1 MHEPATT
8 LNEAP
13 ATDAPAPKPWYRR
26 IPLYIQIVIGL
37 VLGVVAGELLPQS
50 WSVKL
55 DVPARML
62 LQFLNAIASPLIL
75 IAVMKALITANV
87 RGRLAGKMF
96 FLLALNTVVAIL
108 VGLLVANVL
117 RPGSHGAG
125 ASSSTQEAREVG
137 GDIVAQLLTNI
148 PSSLIGP
155 LVTNNVIGVII
166 IAVTFGLAA
175 RRLDGPRKAKIVD
188 ALEIAFD
195 LILVVL
201 HWIITLV
208 PLAVLCKVAF
218 YVGTKGYAPFIS
230 LGWFIV
236 AVIVALLLQATY
248 YLLRVRLASW
258 VPPLRLVKG
267 TRDALA
273 IAFSTGSSVVAMPVT
288 YACLREKVGLR
299 EESASLGALV
309 GSNFNND
316 GTALYEAM
324 AALFVAQLI
333 GVKLTLTHQAMVVL
347 TSDVASVGAAG
358 IPEAGLVTM
367 TLVFSAVNLP
377 TSYIA
382 LLLPVDWFLDRCRT
396 AINVMGDM
404 NVSCILDGKT
414 PEARPH
420 HDAAL
425 ANLA

>member
-1 MHEPATT
+1 MQETAATPSQT
-8 LNEAP
+8 GA
-13 ATDAPAPKPWYRR
+13 AAGKPWYRR
-26 IPLYIQIVIGL
+26 IPLYVQIMVAL
-37 VLGVVAGELLPQS
+37 VLGVVAGELLPRA
-50 WSVKL
+50 WSARL

-62 LQFLNAIASPLIL
+62 LQFLGAVAPPLIL
-75 IAVMKALITANV
+75 VAVMKALITANV

-96 FLLALNTVVAIL
+96 FLLALNTIVAIL
-108 VGLLVANVL
+108 IGLLVANVL
-117 RPGSHGAG
+117 QPGSHGGTAG
-125 ASSSTQEAREVG
+125 KTPGEEYHVG
-137 GDIVAQLLTNI
+137 GDIVAQLLANI
-148 PSSLIGP
+148 PSSLIAP

-175 RRLDGPRKAKIVD
+175 RRLDAARKAKVVD
-188 ALEIAFD
+188 ALEIGFD
-195 LILVVL
+195 LILIVL

-208 PLAVLCKVAF
+208 PLAVFCKVAF
-218 YVGTKGYAPFIS
+218 YVGTQGYKPFIA

-248 YLLRVRLASW
+248 YLVRVRFASW

-324 AALFVAQLI
+324 AALFVAQMI

-347 TSDVASVGAAG
+347 TSVVASVGAAG

-404 NVSCILDGKT
+404 NVSCILDGQT
-414 PEARPH
+414 PHLVE
-420 HDAAL
+420 HDPKLQAVA
-425 ANLA
+425 